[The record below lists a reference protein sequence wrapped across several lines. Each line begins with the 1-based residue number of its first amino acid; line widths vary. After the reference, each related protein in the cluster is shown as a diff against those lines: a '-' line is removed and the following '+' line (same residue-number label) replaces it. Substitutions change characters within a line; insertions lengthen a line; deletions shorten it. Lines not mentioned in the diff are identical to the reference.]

1 MIKKTVNKNEVIEL
15 ITAGKKLIL
24 AADEKILNDLPKG
37 QWIAGTIP
45 YFMDE
50 DGGKFTQ
57 EEVFVTE
64 LPDYVAS
71 IDVQVYSKETLSSVY
86 SDAPGNGFTFII
98 IPATSPTHISF
109 AIDGPNYPEFAT
121 KPLIGWISGV
131 FLDEL
136 GQTAPKVLNGNTGE
150 SYTDSAVVM
159 HIALPSNKLPQVNI
173 VNLFDSGDGDT
184 ITFNE
189 EGFSVKEAF
198 VNGEPVNFAEYIL
211 GNNIDT
217 RLPLVADMYGARIN
231 TSFQNVNEAEK
242 VVNLYAPVFREVE
255 YKIAEP
261 VSDYVTEF
269 NQLIPKDI
277 GDTVFFSCNCILNY
291 LYAELEGK
299 KTADITGPMTFGEIA
314 YQLLNQTMAYII
326 IEDC

>member
-24 AADEKILNDLPKG
+24 AADEKVLNDLPKG

-45 YFMDE
+45 YFMDA

-57 EEVFVTE
+57 EKVFVTE

-71 IDVQVYSKETLSSVY
+71 IDVQVYSREALSSVY
-86 SDAPGNGFTFII
+86 ADAPGNGLSFII

-136 GQTAPKVLNGNTGE
+136 GQTAPKVFNGNTGKN
-150 SYTDSAVVM
+150 YTDSAVVM

-173 VNLFDSGDGDT
+173 VNLFDRGAGDT

-189 EGFSVKEAF
+189 EGFSVKEAL
-198 VNGEPVNFAEYIL
+198 VNGKPVNFAEYIL
-211 GNNIDT
+211 GNSIDT

-231 TSFQNVNEAEK
+231 TSFQSVDETKK
-242 VVNLYAPVFREVE
+242 VVNLYAPVFQEVE
-255 YKIAEP
+255 YKIAKP

-277 GDTVFFSCNCILNY
+277 GDTVLFSCNCILNY

-314 YQLLNQTMAYII
+314 YQLLNQTMAYIV

>member
-1 MIKKTVNKNEVIEL
+1 MIKKTLGKNEVVEL
-15 ITAGKKLIL
+15 IRVGKKMIL
-24 AADEKILNDLPKG
+24 AADEKVLNDLPKG

-57 EEVFVTE
+57 DKVFVTE
-64 LPDYVAS
+64 LPDYIAS
-71 IDVQVYSKETLSSVY
+71 IDVQVYSKETLNSVY
-86 SDAPGNGFTFII
+86 ADAPGNGFSFII

-136 GQTAPKVLNGNTGE
+136 GQTEPKAFNGNNGE

-159 HIALPSNKLPQVNI
+159 HITLPSNKLPQVNI

-189 EGFSVKEAF
+189 EGFSVKEAV
-198 VNGEPVNFAEYIL
+198 VNGETVNFAAYIL

-231 TSFQNVNEAEK
+231 TSFQNVDETEK
-242 VVNLYAPVFREVE
+242 VVNLYAPVFRDVE
-255 YKIAEP
+255 YKIAKP

-269 NQLIPKDI
+269 NQLVPKDI
-277 GDTVFFSCNCILNY
+277 GDSVFFSCNCILNY

-299 KTADITGPMTFGEIA
+299 KTAGITGPMTFGEVA
-314 YQLLNQTMAYII
+314 YQLLNQTMAYIM